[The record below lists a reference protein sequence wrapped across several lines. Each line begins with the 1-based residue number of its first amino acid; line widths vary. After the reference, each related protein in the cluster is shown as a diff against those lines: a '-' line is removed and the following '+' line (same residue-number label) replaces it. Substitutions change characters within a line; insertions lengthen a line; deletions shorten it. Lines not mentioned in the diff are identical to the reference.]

1 MSRICVGISGGVDS
15 AVAAAVQLRSGE
27 SVIGATLRLNAAQC
41 PAEAEQVCASL
52 GIPFAVVEAQA
63 AFREAVI
70 EPFIR
75 TYQAGGTPNPCICC
89 NRTMKFGLLLDWAL
103 AQGCDAVATGHYAR
117 IEHSGGRWLLRA
129 GDDPSRDQTYFLY
142 ALTQHQLAHTR
153 FPIGEL
159 TKAEVRALA
168 EELSLPVAHKKDSQD
183 ICFIPDGSYM
193 AFLRSRGAALTA
205 GRFLDPEGR
214 ELGRHD
220 GAEGYTIG
228 QRRGLGLACGAPVY
242 VLRKDGGDVTVG
254 SESALYTDRVT
265 LRDCSWIALDAPT
278 EPLRA
283 EVCLRYSHRRSH
295 AKIIPTEDGG
305 ALLRFDAPQRAVTP
319 GQAAVFYD
327 GDYVLGGGVIV

>member
-15 AVAAAVQLRSGE
+15 AVAAAVLLRGGE
-27 SVIGATLRLNAAQC
+27 QVVGTTLLLNDAQC
-41 PAEAEQVCASL
+41 PADAEQVCASL
-52 GIPFAVVEAQA
+52 GIPFSVLDARA
-63 AFREAVI
+63 AFCGAVI
-70 EPFIR
+70 EPFVR
-75 TYQAGGTPNPCICC
+75 TYQAGGTPNPCVRC
-89 NRTMKFGLLLDWAL
+89 NRTMKFDYLLDWAL
-103 AQGCDAVATGHYAR
+103 EQGCDAVATGHYAR

-168 EELSLPVAHKKDSQD
+168 ESLALPVAHKKDSQD
-183 ICFIPDGSYM
+183 ICFVPGGSYM
-193 AFLRSRGAALTA
+193 DFLRARGTALTP

-214 ELGRHD
+214 ELGRHS

-242 VLRKDGGDVTVG
+242 VLRKDGGDVVVG
-254 SESALYTDRVT
+254 PESALYTDRVT
-265 LRDCSWIALDAPT
+265 LRDCNWIALDAPT
-278 EPLRA
+278 APLQA
-283 EVCLRYSHRRSH
+283 EVCLRYSHRRSR
-295 AKIIPTEDGG
+295 AEIIPTADGG
-305 ALLRFDAPQRAVTP
+305 ALLRFDTPQRAVTP

-327 GDYVLGGGVIV
+327 GGYVLGGGTIV